1 MVFTQGLALFKLA
14 QILHKELLLN
24 FDHFLHAY
32 FELPVLCVDATLSAQ
47 KAGGRRRS
55 HSKGL
60 ERSDSFGAQGATEQD
75 EENGLHYITSGS
87 PIKCCIFSISRES
100 HESSLGFRIRK
111 EQILKTPY

>member
-1 MVFTQGLALFKLA
+1 MALTQGLALFRLA

-24 FDHFLHAY
+24 VDHFLHTY
-32 FELPVLCVDATLSAQ
+32 FELTLLCVDATLSPQ
-47 KAGGRRRS
+47 KVGGRRRS

-87 PIKCCIFSISRES
+87 PIKCCMFSIS
-100 HESSLGFRIRK
+100 HHVNHMK
-111 EQILKTPY
+111 VA

>member
-87 PIKCCIFSISRES
+87 PITAVRRHCTDWYEI
-100 HESSLGFRIRK
+100 
-111 EQILKTPY
+111 

>member
-1 MVFTQGLALFKLA
+1 M
-14 QILHKELLLN
+14 
-24 FDHFLHAY
+24 
-32 FELPVLCVDATLSAQ
+32 LCVDATLSPQ

-60 ERSDSFGAQGATEQD
+60 ERSDSFGALGATEQD

-111 EQILKTPY
+111 EQILKTPYEYLILHLFMTFEDLSLCKSTHVTPFLF